1 MSLTKTLLLGFI
13 AGATIVLGLPIGR
26 LRAPAPRMR
35 TLLNALAVG
44 VLFFLV
50 IDVFSNAYAPIQ
62 IQLRELHAHLGGS
75 SVRAALDIALLLG
88 GTSVGLLSLAGYQK
102 WARHRRISL
111 AESTGSMSDEHSSP
125 AQISLMIALGIGL
138 HNFGEGLAIGSSSH
152 LGAIALTTVLVI
164 GFGLHNAT
172 EGFGIVAPLAGAKQR
187 PSWGFL
193 GLVALI
199 GGGPTTLGTLVG
211 WLWSSTSLS
220 IVFLSLA
227 GGSIIFV
234 ICQLLYVAARSANPT
249 TVYLGIAGGLLAGFL
264 TDIIVTSAGG

>member
-1 MSLTKTLLLGFI
+1 MTLTRTLVLGFI

-26 LRAPAPRMR
+26 LKAPAVRLR

-50 IDVFSNAYAPIQ
+50 IDVFSHALAPIQ
-62 IQLRELHAHLGGS
+62 VQLHDLHVRHGGS
-75 SVRAALDIALLLG
+75 IARALLDIALLIG
-88 GTSVGLLSLAGYQK
+88 GTIVGLLTLVVYQK
-102 WARHRRISL
+102 WTRRR
-111 AESTGSMSDEHSSP
+111 ASSAMTSAATP
-125 AQISLMIALGIGL
+125 FTPNPTHLSLMIALGIGL
-138 HNFGEGLAIGSSSH
+138 HNFGEGLAIGSSAH
-152 LGAIALTTVLVI
+152 VGALALSTVLVI

-172 EGFGIVAPLAGAKQR
+172 EGFGIVSPLAGAGHR

-211 WLWSSTSLS
+211 WLWSSTTLS

-234 ICQLLYVAARSANPT
+234 ICQLLYIAAKSQNPT
-249 TVYLGIAGGLLAGFL
+249 TVYLGVTAGLLAGFV
-264 TDIIVTSAGG
+264 TDIIVTAAGG

>member
-1 MSLTKTLLLGFI
+1 MSLTRTLVLGFI

-26 LRAPAPRMR
+26 MRNPAPRLR

-50 IDVFSNAYAPIQ
+50 IDVFSHAYEPIQ
-62 IQLRELHAHLGGS
+62 YQLVALHTHRGGS
-75 SVRAALDIALLLG
+75 TGRAVGDIALLVG
-88 GTSVGLLSLAGYQK
+88 GAAVGLLSLAFYQR
-102 WARHRRISL
+102 WTRRRRESRH
-111 AESTGSMSDEHSSP
+111 EGPPEEFVHSP
-125 AQISLMIALGIGL
+125 AHLSMMIAIGIGL
-138 HNFGEGLAIGSSSH
+138 HNFGEGLAIGASAR
-152 LGAIALTTVLVI
+152 LGALALSTVLVI

-172 EGFGIVAPLAGAKQR
+172 EGFGIVSPMAGSSHR

-211 WLWSSTSLS
+211 WQWSSTTLS
-220 IVFLSLA
+220 VLFLSLA

-234 ICQLLYVAARSANPT
+234 ICQLLYVASRSANPT
-249 TVYLGIAGGLLAGFL
+249 TVYLGVAAGLIIGFL
-264 TDIIVTSAGG
+264 TDVVVTSAGG

>member
-1 MSLTKTLLLGFI
+1 MSLTKTLILGFV
-13 AGATIVLGLPIGR
+13 AGVTIVLGLPVGR
-26 LRAPAPRMR
+26 LKAPAVRTR

-50 IDVFSNAYAPIQ
+50 IDVFSTAYEPIAA
-62 IQLRELHAHLGGS
+62 QLNDLHHHTGGS
-75 SVRAALDIALLLG
+75 GARAALDITLLFV
-88 GTSVGLLSLAGYQK
+88 GTAVGLLSLAGYQK
-102 WARHRRISL
+102 WSRARALKRHEDV
-111 AESTGSMSDEHSSP
+111 ESTPFAPSP
-125 AQISLMIALGIGL
+125 VHLSLMIALGIGL

-152 LGAIALTTVLVI
+152 VGATTLSTVLVI

-172 EGFGIVAPLAGAKQR
+172 EGFGIVSPLAGAGHR

-211 WLWSSTSLS
+211 WLWSSTTLS

-234 ICQLLYVAARSANPT
+234 IVQLLYVAARSANPT
-249 TVYLGIAGGLLAGFL
+249 TVYLGVTAGLMAGFA
-264 TDIIVTSAGG
+264 TDMIVMSAGG

>member
-1 MSLTKTLLLGFI
+1 MSLTRTLVLGFI

-26 LRAPAPRMR
+26 MRNPAPRLR

-50 IDVFSNAYAPIQ
+50 IDVFSHAYAPIDD
-62 IQLRELHAHLGGS
+62 QLVALHHHHHGGS
-75 SVRAALDIALLLG
+75 VARAVADIALLVG
-88 GTSVGLLSLAGYQK
+88 GAALGLLSLAFYQR
-102 WARHRRISL
+102 WTRRRREARHEGPPEEF
-111 AESTGSMSDEHSSP
+111 AHSP
-125 AQISLMIALGIGL
+125 AHLSMMIAIGIGL
-138 HNFGEGLAIGSSSH
+138 HNFGEGLAIGASAR
-152 LGAIALTTVLVI
+152 LGALALSTVLVI

-172 EGFGIVAPLAGAKQR
+172 EGFGIVSPMAGSSHR

-211 WLWSSTSLS
+211 WLWSSTTLS
-220 IVFLSLA
+220 VLFLSLA

-234 ICQLLYVAARSANPT
+234 ICQLLYVASRSANPT
-249 TVYLGIAGGLLAGFL
+249 TVYLGVAAGLIVGFL
-264 TDIIVTSAGG
+264 TDIVVTSAGG

>member
-1 MSLTKTLLLGFI
+1 MSLTKTLILGFI

-26 LRAPAPRMR
+26 MRAPAPRMR
-35 TLLNALAVG
+35 TMLNALAVG

-50 IDVFSNAYAPIQ
+50 IDVFSNAYQPIQ
-62 IQLRELHAHLGGS
+62 AQLHALHLHRGGS
-75 SVRAALDIALLLG
+75 GARAVLDVALLLG
-88 GTSVGLLSLAGYQK
+88 GAAVGLLSLAGYQK
-102 WARHRRISL
+102 WSRSRRASS
-111 AESTGSMSDEHSSP
+111 STASSSNEHTSP
-125 AQISLMIALGIGL
+125 AQISMMIALGIGL

-152 LGAIALTTVLVI
+152 LGAIGLSTVLVI

-172 EGFGIVAPLAGAKQR
+172 EGFGIVSPLAGAAHR

-211 WLWSSTSLS
+211 WLWSSTTLS

-234 ICQLLYVAARSANPT
+234 ICQLLYVAAKSANPT
-249 TVYLGIAGGLLAGFL
+249 TVYLGVTAGLLAGFL
-264 TDIIVTSAGG
+264 TDIIVMSAGG